1 MKILLIGI
9 NAKYIHS
16 NPAIYSLRSC
26 VGQYKDMVEI
36 AEYTINQRAE
46 EIRQDIYLRKPDV
59 LAFSCY
65 IWNIALVG
73 KLLPDLGRLLPEVP
87 IWLGGPEV
95 SYRGEA
101 LLEEFPQVTGVM
113 QGEGEY
119 TFYKLAEYYAS
130 QCMSAKTSANRKE
143 VSAKKC
149 VKKNDTFT
157 KTCRENDGLECV
169 TLQKIPGIVTR
180 AGNTGVPKVLDL
192 SDIPFWYGEGDV
204 LGEEFKNRIVYYES
218 SRGCPFRCA
227 YCLSSIDKTVR
238 FRSMDMVKKEL
249 AFFLDNRIAQV
260 KFIDRTFNCKH
271 SHAMEIWRF
280 IKEKDNGVTNFHFE
294 IAADLLN
301 DKEIELLTSLRPG
314 LVQLEI
320 GVQTTNPKTLEEI
333 QRNTD
338 MVKLADNVAELRKAG
353 NIHLH
358 LDLIAGLPYEEKAS
372 FISSFHDVYAM
383 APDELQLGFLKVL
396 SGSYMGEKTEE
407 YGILYEK
414 NPPYEVLSTNWISY
428 EDVIGLKRVEEMLEL
443 YYNSRQFVN
452 TIAFLERRFAAP
464 FAMYQA
470 LADFYERKGYFVQTP
485 SRSYRYDVL
494 LDFVRETD
502 AANEEIYK
510 ELLTFDLYLRE
521 KVKSRPAF
529 VEDRKQQEELVWNF
543 YKKEEQEPILLKE
556 YAGFTAKQMMNMTH
570 LEYFKYPVWDMD
582 ALQKRADRKLSKPR
596 GANTDFEKEWVSA
609 EPYAGAVFFDYK
621 HRNPITGN
629 ANISVI
635 NF

>member
-65 IWNIALVG
+65 IWNIALVM
-73 KLLPDLGRLLPEVP
+73 KMLPDLGKLLPEVP

-119 TFYKLAEYYAS
+119 TFYKLAEYYVS

-143 VSAKKC
+143 VS
-149 VKKNDTFT
+149 
-157 KTCRENDGLECV
+157 E
-169 TLQKIPGIVTR
+169 QKIPGIVTR
-180 AGNTGVPKVLDL
+180 AGNTGAPKVLDL
-192 SDIPFWYGEGDV
+192 SDIPFWYGEEDV

-218 SRGCPFRCA
+218 SRGCPFRCS

-238 FRSMDMVKKEL
+238 FRSMEMVKKEL

-280 IKEKDNGVTNFHFE
+280 IKEHDNGVTNFHFE

-301 DKEIELLTSLRPG
+301 DEEIELLTSLRPG

-333 QRNTD
+333 QRNAD
-338 MVKLADNVAELRKAG
+338 MVKLADNVAKLRKAG

-358 LDLIAGLPYEEKAS
+358 LDLIAGLPYEDKAS
-372 FISSFHDVYAM
+372 FISSFNDVYEM

-452 TIAFLERRFAAP
+452 TIAFLERQFAAP

-494 LDFVRETD
+494 LDFARETD
-502 AANEEIYK
+502 GANEELYK

-529 VEDRKQQEELVWNF
+529 VEDRKKQEELVWNF

-570 LEYFKYPVWDMD
+570 LEYFKYPVWNMD
-582 ALQKRADRKLSKPR
+582 ALRNCVPAL
-596 GANTDFEKEWVSA
+596 A

-621 HRNPITGN
+621 SRSPITGN
-629 ANISVI
+629 V
-635 NF
+635 NFFVRNLL